1 MWVSHA
7 MASLRSPLTL
17 NNNNRPAPVRNRR
30 LTVALFVS
38 ALFHLSMVTLFS
50 IYIWVPVNPIH
61 YYEFDIVDPV
71 TRQSVIHGQRLR
83 LPSLEEALASP
94 PDVNRLLAPDSSLSI
109 SGPDDLP
116 AVLPDISLPTLEIAE
131 LERLHMRERGMRAL
145 AEFEPGRP
153 RDSWGRFISEIG
165 RLDDALR
172 QLPLFSG
179 PDEET
184 VRAPVPVSRPAEGL
198 AVYVDWMG
206 EPEDREL
213 IFSPPIDALW
223 GVVPSRMTESISVV
237 FKVNPQG
244 EVIEV
249 LTPVEDEQG
258 IVASAGR
265 ALLKYRFAPLE
276 GATQGDQYGTLII
289 APERDL

>member
-1 MWVSHA
+1 

-17 NNNNRPAPVRNRR
+17 TNDSRPAPVRNRR

-94 PDVNRLLAPDSSLSI
+94 PNVNPLLAPDSSLTI
-109 SGPDDLP
+109 SGPEDL
-116 AVLPDISLPTLEIAE
+116 ATVLPDISLPTLEIAE

-179 PDEET
+179 PDDEAG
-184 VRAPVPVSRPAEGL
+184 RAPVPVSRPVEGL

-223 GVVPSRMTESISVV
+223 GVAPSRMTESISVV

-276 GATQGDQYGTLII
+276 GSTQGDQYGTLII